1 MNWTKQLKRVWG
13 IRKVGKDG
21 RTIILRRKGGFK
33 NAQRRS
39 ENKAS
44 AEDLATLLKHF
55 SSHRLSPAKDEEPK
69 DMARGGRS

>member
-13 IRKVGKDG
+13 ARKAGKDG

-55 SSHRLSPAKDEEPK
+55 SSHRLPPVTDEASRNIVK
-69 DMARGGRS
+69 GGRS

>member
-1 MNWTKQLKRVWG
+1 MNWTKQLKRAWG
-13 IRKVGKDG
+13 IRKVAKDG

-39 ENKAS
+39 ETKAS

-55 SSHRLSPAKDEEPK
+55 SPQRLSPATDEAPR
-69 DMARGGRS
+69 DMVKGGRS

>member
-13 IRKVGKDG
+13 IRKVAKDG

-39 ENKAS
+39 EKKAS
-44 AEDLATLLKHF
+44 AEDLAALLRHF
-55 SSHRLSPAKDEEPK
+55 STHRLSPPIDEAPK
-69 DMARGGRS
+69 EMVKGGRS

>member
-13 IRKVGKDG
+13 IRKVAKDG

-39 ENKAS
+39 EKKAS
-44 AEDLATLLKHF
+44 PEDLTTLLRHF
-55 SSHRLSPAKDEEPK
+55 SAHRLPPATDEASRNILK
-69 DMARGGRS
+69 GGRS